1 MADFEH
7 LKKFCGPKEL
17 QELSE
22 TFTKETQTLL
32 TDLSNSV
39 SSKDMDSAKKLAHQ
53 LKGLAATLAADDMQ
67 SISATIEGRIKEA
80 DWTQA
85 DVLCEQLAQTVAQV
99 RNDLKKAAFPD
110 KL

>member
-1 MADFEH
+1 MAEFEH

-22 TFTKETQTLL
+22 TFTNESQTLL
-32 TDLSNSV
+32 TELSKSIQ
-39 SSKDMDSAKKLAHQ
+39 SKDMDSGKKLAHQ

-67 SISATIEGRIKEA
+67 SISANLEGRIKES
-80 DWTQA
+80 DWQQA
-85 DVLCEQLAQTVAQV
+85 DALCEQLAQTVVQV